1 MREWIGALGHLS
13 VIIAFVSALT
23 SGIGWFKTQ
32 VSNSEYDKK
41 SWQTLAAGAFGLHAV
56 AIFSI
61 VVCLFFIIH
70 NHYYEFHYAWSH
82 SSNNL
87 PVEYMISCFWEG
99 QEGSFLLWL
108 FWNGLLGMILMATN
122 KFWKASVLTVVSAV
136 QVFLASMILGVV
148 IGGSL
153 KIGSSPFILMRDAMP
168 NIPVFTINPNYIPK
182 DGRGLNPLLQNY
194 WMVIHPPTLFLGFA
208 LTMIPFA
215 YAISGLWL
223 GKYKEWI
230 RPALPWSLVGALIL
244 GTGILMGGYWAYET
258 LNFGGYWNWDPVEN
272 AVYVPWLVLVASIH
286 TMIIYRKSGTALSAS
301 FILVIA
307 VFLLVLYATFLTR
320 SGILG
325 NASVHSFT
333 DLGLSGQLL
342 IYLLFFLFGAIGLFF
357 FRWKNLPKTAEESNV
372 YSREFWIFMGVTVLG
387 LAAFQV
393 LATTSIP
400 VYNNLLKAFGFEGNL
415 APPADQVQHY
425 SAWQLWFS
433 AGIALL
439 SAIGQYFYWGKMDKA
454 TLWKSI
460 QWPLYGTLGVSA
472 LIIAATSLDNW
483 TYLILAI
490 TAVFSLVANG
500 VIFFRLAKNSPALS
514 GGAITHMGIAMM
526 LLGVLYS
533 SGYSKVVSVNNSG
546 LIYRKE
552 FSEEMNR
559 DNVLLWKGAKTRMG
573 DLELI
578 YKGDCKEVIGF
589 PTFVKK
595 EYLAHT
601 DNPWKSIARAD
612 LEFDGKVYFKKGD
625 TVRVQSENTYYAVE
639 YRNIST
645 KDTFVLYPRAQ
656 VNPSMGLL
664 ASPDIKRFW
673 NKDLYTHV
681 SSIPPSEEEK
691 EWKQAETHTLVPG
704 DTFIVNDYVAEF
716 LDVSKVP
723 DSDLAQYGNAEAGA
737 KASIRILG
745 TDQNY
750 IAEPIF
756 LIKGT
761 EIARVSGTLG
771 DLGVRFNIIEI
782 DPKTGSFT
790 IGVETSQK
798 DWIIMKAL
806 EKPYINVLWIG
817 TLVTLLGFAI
827 ACFRRY
833 KEFIQMRDKLQE
845 A

>member
-1 MREWIGALGHLS
+1 MREWIGDLGHLS
-13 VIIAFVSALT
+13 VIVSFSAAIMAAI
-23 SGIGWFKTQ
+23 SWFKAQTSSQ
-32 VSNSEYDKK
+32 EHDKEAW
-41 SWQTLAAGAFGLHAV
+41 STLGKTAFFTHVGG
-56 AIFSI
+56 IFS
-61 VVCLFFIIH
+61 VVLCLFLIIH
-70 NHYYEFHYAWSH
+70 NHYYEYHYAWSH
-82 SSNNL
+82 SSDNL

-108 FWNGLLGMILMATN
+108 FWNGLLGLILMATN

-148 IGGSL
+148 IGGTI
-153 KIGSSPFILMRDAMP
+153 KIGSSPFIMMRDAMP
-168 NIPVFTINPNYIPK
+168 DIPVFKINPDYIPE

-208 LTMIPFA
+208 LTMVPFA
-215 YAISGLWL
+215 YAIAGLWL
-223 GKYKEWI
+223 GKFKEWV

-286 TMIIYRKSGTALSAS
+286 TMIIYRKSGTALSS
-301 FILVIA
+301 SLILVIA
-307 VFLLVLYATFLTR
+307 VFLLVLYATFMTR

-342 IYLLFFLFGAIGLFF
+342 VYLLFFLFGSTGLIIY
-357 FRWKNLPKTAEESNV
+357 RLKALPNNQDESNV
-372 YSREFWIFMGVTVLG
+372 YSREFWIFLGVTVLG

-400 VYNNLLKAFGFEGNL
+400 VYNALAKSFGFDSNI
-415 APPADQVQHY
+415 APPADQIKHY

-433 AGIALL
+433 VGIALL

-460 QWPLYGTLGVSA
+460 QWPLYGTLSLAAFV
-472 LIIAATSLDNW
+472 IAATSLDDW
-483 TYLILAI
+483 TYTVLAI
-490 TAVFSLVANG
+490 SSIFSLVANG
-500 VIFFRLAKNSPALS
+500 VIFYRVMKTSPSLS

-533 SGYSKVVSVNNSG
+533 SGYSKVVSINQSG

-559 DNVLLWKGAKTRMG
+559 DNVLLWKGAKTKMG
-573 DLELI
+573 DLELL

-589 PTFVKK
+589 PTYVKK
-595 EYLAHT
+595 EYLAST
-601 DNPWKSIARAD
+601 ENPWKSIARAD
-612 LEFDGKVYFKKGD
+612 LTYKDKVYFKKGD

-639 YRNIST
+639 YRNT
-645 KDTFVLYPRAQ
+645 ATQDTFVLYPRAQ

-673 NKDLYTHV
+673 NRDLYTHV
-681 SSIPPSEEEK
+681 SSIPPPEEEK
-691 EWKQAETHTLVPG
+691 EWKQAETHTLVQG
-704 DTFIVNDYVAEF
+704 DTFIVHDYVAEF
-716 LDVSKVP
+716 LGAGKVP
-723 DSDLAQYGNAEAGA
+723 DSDLPQYGNADAGA
-737 KASIRILG
+737 KATIRILG

-771 DLGVRFNIIEI
+771 DLGVRFNILEI
-782 DPKTGSFT
+782 DPKTGAFT

-798 DWIIMKAL
+798 DWIIMKAI
-806 EKPYINVLWIG
+806 EKPFINVLWIG
-817 TLVTLLGFAI
+817 TLVTLVGFSVAGY
-827 ACFRRY
+827 RRY
-833 KEFIQMRDKLQE
+833 KEFSQMRNKLQE